1 MSKFISVKVFRGTI
15 SEDKKHG
22 QFAGQPG
29 GLEIPFWPVVM
40 FLAFF
45 DATAEQIRRAIKERK
60 NEK

>member
-1 MSKFISVKVFRGTI
+1 MEEWYKN
-15 SEDKKHG
+15 
-22 QFAGQPG
+22 
-29 GLEIPFWPVVM
+29 LLVM